1 MFKKGD
7 KVFSILKGWGKIVD
21 DAFQGEGFIRVQF
34 DKGGMF
40 VYYND
45 GKYFESDLYPELYH
59 TEPTI
64 TVPKRRVEHKGWIG
78 IENADAGN
86 LGRNTTCIYGNKDE
100 ILPIVDDWN
109 KGATIQEITFYT
121 EE

>member
-1 MFKKGD
+1 MFKKGQ
-7 KVFSILKGWGKIVD
+7 KVYSILRGWGEVN
-21 DAFQGEGFIRVQF
+21 GEGNATIAVKFPFGSNI
-34 DKGGMF
+34 
-40 VYYND
+40 YYRD
-45 GKYFESDLYPELYH
+45 GKYQDTDIHPELYH